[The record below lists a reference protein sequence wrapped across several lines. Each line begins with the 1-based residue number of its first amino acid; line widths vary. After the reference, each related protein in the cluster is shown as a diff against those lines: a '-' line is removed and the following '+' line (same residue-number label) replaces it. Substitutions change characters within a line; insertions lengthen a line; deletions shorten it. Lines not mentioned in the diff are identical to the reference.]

1 MREKLQQLFICD
13 PNRFTDVI
21 NNHDQK
27 YSENEEENIETY
39 ALAPDLLPLRPLV
52 ALQSCGPLRPFNN
65 F

>member
-39 ALAPDLLPLRPLV
+39 ALAPDLPPRSTCSPPVLWSITPI
-52 ALQSCGPLRPFNN
+52 Q
-65 F
+65 